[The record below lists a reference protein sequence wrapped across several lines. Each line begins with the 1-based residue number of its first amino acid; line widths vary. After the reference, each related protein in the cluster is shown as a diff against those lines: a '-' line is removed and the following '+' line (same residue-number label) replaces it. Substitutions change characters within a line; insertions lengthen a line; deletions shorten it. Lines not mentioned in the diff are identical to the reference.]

1 MERYQARENGEDPP
15 AYAPDELTA
24 LHAKDL
30 NTASGGGMV
39 GALRDSGGW
48 ESPEGAEGGAD
59 AGETERERAERLR
72 TVREQA
78 EHANRCLWSGTP
90 AFVVDEEGNVFSS
103 RDGKPITELPRP
115 SRKSGTG

>member
-1 MERYQARENGEDPP
+1 VERYQARENGEDPP

-48 ESPEGAEGGAD
+48 ESPEGADLLDSWEEDARRRLERVEGGEA
-59 AGETERERAERLR
+59 L
-72 TVREQA
+72 QA
-78 EHANRCLWSGTP
+78 VYED
-90 AFVVDEEGNVFSS
+90 DEDEG
-103 RDGKPITELPRP
+103 R
-115 SRKSGTG
+115 